1 MFGIPEKYFWP
12 GLIITLLSSSVI
24 WWTSML
30 FIAKSD
36 GGPQVVD
43 NYYQKSV
50 DYEVTKASRLAAQKS
65 GWTVDV
71 AWTVAQDNTVE
82 LRFVDKSGAPI
93 SGLEGSV
100 ELRRPDRAGAFGSAK
115 LEPVDGTP
123 GSYMVQVAPD
133 KPGLWDMVIDARQG
147 SQDYR
152 FEVREEV
159 SL

>member
-12 GLIITLLSSSVI
+12 GLVITLLFSSVA

-30 FIAKSD
+30 FIAKSG

-50 DYEVTKASRLAAQKS
+50 DFEETKASRLAAEKS

-71 AWTVAQDNTVE
+71 AWTSQQDNSVE
-82 LRFVDKSGAPI
+82 LRFVDRSGEPV
-93 SGLEGSV
+93 SGLKGSV
-100 ELRRPDRAGAFGSAK
+100 ELRRPDRGAAIGKAE
-115 LEPVDGTP
+115 LEPIEGAP
-123 GSYMVQVAPD
+123 GSYAVKVAPD
-133 KPGLWDMVIDARQG
+133 RAGLWDVVIDAKDG
-147 SQDYR
+147 SRDYR
-152 FEVREEV
+152 FEVREEI